1 MKMGTLQSMTQP
13 STRLTSIHR
22 PSYRR
27 TVMHHSPSRGQIR
40 PKFSS
45 MPRQQ
50 SEAAAF
56 LDSYKLTV
64 EKKRLQQELSSINQR
79 RDQILQRLAAIDR
92 TVDQLDDH
100 AKKCRTHYAQGDRPI
115 SSPTAHSGHSANTPT
130 NGQPS
135 EIKTLFVDY

>member
-1 MKMGTLQSMTQP
+1 
-13 STRLTSIHR
+13 
-22 PSYRR
+22 
-27 TVMHHSPSRGQIR
+27 MHHSPNRGQIR

-64 EKKRLQQELSSINQR
+64 EKKRLQQELNSLNQR

-92 TVDQLDDH
+92 TVDNLDDH
-100 AKKCRTHYAQGDRPI
+100 AKKWRTNYATGDRPR
-115 SSPTAHSGHSANTPT
+115 PT
-130 NGQPS
+130 NTAKPS
-135 EIKTLFVDY
+135 SSNQQSTEIKTLFVDY

>member
-1 MKMGTLQSMTQP
+1 
-13 STRLTSIHR
+13 
-22 PSYRR
+22 
-27 TVMHHSPSRGQIR
+27 MHHSPNRGQIR

-64 EKKRLQQELSSINQR
+64 EKKRLQQELNSLNQR

-92 TVDQLDDH
+92 TVDNLDDH
-100 AKKCRTHYAQGDRPI
+100 AKKWRTNYATGDR
-115 SSPTAHSGHSANTPT
+115 SRTAPSVSTPT
-130 NGQPS
+130 NQPS
-135 EIKTLFVDY
+135 ADIKTLFVDY

>member
-1 MKMGTLQSMTQP
+1 MQ
-13 STRLTSIHR
+13 
-22 PSYRR
+22 
-27 TVMHHSPSRGQIR
+27 HSPNRGQIR

-64 EKKRLQQELSSINQR
+64 EKKRLQQELSSLNQR
-79 RDQILQRLAAIDR
+79 RDQLLQRLAAIDR
-92 TVDQLDDH
+92 TVDHLDDH
-100 AKKCRTHYAQGDRPI
+100 AKQCRTNYAKGDRAPA
-115 SSPTAHSGHSANTPT
+115 STSAKTHAN
-130 NGQPS
+130 NQPSS